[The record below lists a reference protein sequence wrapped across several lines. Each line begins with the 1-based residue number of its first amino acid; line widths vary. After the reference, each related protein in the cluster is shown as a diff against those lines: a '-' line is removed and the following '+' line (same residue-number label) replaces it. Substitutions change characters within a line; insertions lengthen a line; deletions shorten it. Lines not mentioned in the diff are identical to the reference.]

1 MKSIYKVPNGKLL
14 KVFLE
19 LNENKIS
26 KLILTGDFFAHPEEG
41 IHAIEDELLG
51 NELSENRNE
60 LIDKINESVQKNNI
74 ELFGLSPEAIA
85 EAIYLAKN
93 GG

>member
-26 KLILTGDFFAHPEEG
+26 ELKLTGDFFAHPEEG
-41 IHAIEDELLG
+41 IHAIEE
-51 NELSENRNE
+51 ELSGKE
-60 LIDKINESVQKNNI
+60 LGGDKNQLTEEINKFIKKKEI
-74 ELFGLSPEAIA
+74 EFFGVNAGAIT

-93 GG
+93 GE